1 MSGPES
7 RFFQSQGLRL
17 HYSDWGNEDAPLMLL
32 VHGGRDHC
40 RSWDLIARSLQP
52 HFHILA
58 PDLRGHGDS
67 DWTKGGSYALTEYV
81 YDLSR
86 LVRSTAAHKVTIVGH
101 SMGGMVG
108 LIYAGTFPDQVSALV
123 VLDGVTVL
131 PNAKRMTAHERIA
144 KWVDQLDKLEDRE
157 PRCYRTIE
165 EAAAQMRAYN
175 TRLPSELVQHLA
187 AFGVRQNKD
196 GMYSWKFDPYQR
208 AMAPHRLSPEDH
220 VSLWSRITCPTLLLH
235 AEESFLE
242 SPETAGLTNYFQQ
255 AQTKTI
261 PGAGHWLHHEKPDE
275 VLCSIRTFLGL
286 IDKVIDAAHVRN
298 HCDNAVTRET

>member
-1 MSGPES
+1 MSVPES

-17 HYSDWGNEDAPLMLL
+17 HYADWGNADAPLMLL

-40 RSWDLIARSLQP
+40 RSWDLIARSLQR
-52 HFHILA
+52 HFHVVA

-86 LVRSTAAHKVTIVGH
+86 LVRHLGARQVAIAGH

-131 PNAKRMTAHERIA
+131 PNAKRLPAHERIA
-144 KWVDQLDKLEDRE
+144 KWIGQLDSLEARE
-157 PRCYRTIE
+157 PRRYPTIE
-165 EAAAQMRAYN
+165 EAATQMRAHN
-175 TRLPSELVQHLA
+175 KRLPPQLARHLA
-187 AFGVRQNKD
+187 AFAVRRNKD
-196 GMYSWKFDPYQR
+196 GTYSWKFDPYQR

-242 SPETAGLTNYFQQ
+242 SPAGVASHFQQ
-255 AQTKTI
+255 ARSETI
-261 PGAGHWLHHEKPDE
+261 SGAGHWLHHDKPDE
-275 VLCSIRTFLGL
+275 VLGSIRTFLGL
-286 IDKVIDAAHVRN
+286 TGESH
-298 HCDNAVTRET
+298 

>member
-86 LVRSTAAHKVTIVGH
+86 LVRSTAARKVTIVGH

-131 PNAKRMTAHERIA
+131 PNAKRMPAHERIA
-144 KWVDQLDKLEDRE
+144 KWVGQLDKLEDRE
-157 PRCYRTIE
+157 PRRYRTIE
-165 EAAAQMRAYN
+165 EAAAQMRAHN
-175 TRLPSELVQHLA
+175 TRLPSELAQHLA
-187 AFGVRQNKD
+187 DIRREAKQGWHVQLEIRSIPACYGAAQAVAGRSRFALVADNL
-196 GMYSWKFDPYQR
+196 PY
-208 AMAPHRLSPEDH
+208 
-220 VSLWSRITCPTLLLH
+220 
-235 AEESFLE
+235 
-242 SPETAGLTNYFQQ
+242 
-255 AQTKTI
+255 
-261 PGAGHWLHHEKPDE
+261 
-275 VLCSIRTFLGL
+275 
-286 IDKVIDAAHVRN
+286 AAAAR
-298 HCDNAVTRET
+298 RGKLP